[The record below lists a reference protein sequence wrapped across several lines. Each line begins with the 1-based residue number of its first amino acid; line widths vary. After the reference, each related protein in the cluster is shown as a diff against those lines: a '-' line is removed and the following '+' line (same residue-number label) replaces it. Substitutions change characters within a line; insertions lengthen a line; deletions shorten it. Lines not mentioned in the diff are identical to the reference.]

1 MNASFLKR
9 MGAILL
15 MDGVETFEARVGA
28 VTSAA
33 ILGGVI
39 DVEYC
44 LCRRQCLY
52 SQKTRIPSPQTWS
65 SYVMLVK
72 LHRRVSDSPGI

>member
-33 ILGGVI
+33 ILDGVI

-44 LCRRQCLY
+44 LCSRSCLY
-52 SQKTRIPSPQTWS
+52 WQEDNN
-65 SYVMLVK
+65 L
-72 LHRRVSDSPGI
+72 

>member
-1 MNASFLKR
+1 MNAYFLKR

-33 ILGGVI
+33 ILDGEI
-39 DVEYC
+39 AIEYC
-44 LCRRQCLY
+44 LCSGSCLY
-52 SQKTRIPSPQTWS
+52 RQEDKN
-65 SYVMLVK
+65 L
-72 LHRRVSDSPGI
+72 

>member
-1 MNASFLKR
+1 MNACFLKR

-33 ILGGVI
+33 ILDGEI
-39 DVEYC
+39 AIEYC
-44 LCRRQCLY
+44 LCSGSCLY
-52 SQKTRIPSPQTWS
+52 
-65 SYVMLVK
+65 
-72 LHRRVSDSPGI
+72 